1 MGMNDLVRN
10 DAGQTWLKPGAVI
23 DTDRVV
29 TAISGNAVTV
39 DVPLSDSYDATYVT
53 PPGASVTPYTFAGR
67 VSQMGLE
74 SMHVVAPGA
83 AAPISQATFELLHM
97 DAAIDSWVSDVAAE
111 GFVNGL
117 SIGGGAKRV
126 TLTRTSFLHTAP
138 IDGSSGYPAD
148 FATDGQQVLLD
159 RCSSQ
164 GDHVFSMVTEAT
176 EPGPNV
182 VLNMTAKGTPTNLA
196 PHQRWATGL
205 LVDGLVSPTG
215 GVELQNRATAGSGQG
230 WAIGFGVL
238 WNATAASML
247 IEQPPGSQNW
257 AIGSTGTVDPK
268 STGAIDSPA
277 KAVTPGSLYLAQLC
291 ERLGPAAVT
300 AIGY

>member
-1 MGMNDLVRN
+1 

-23 DTDRVV
+23 ESERVV
-29 TAISGNAVTV
+29 TAISGDAVTV
-39 DVPLSDSYDATYVT
+39 DVPLSDSLDATYVT

-74 SMHVVAPGA
+74 SLHVVAPGA
-83 AAPISQATFELLHM
+83 AAPISQATFELLHL

-159 RCSSQ
+159 RCTSQ
-164 GDHVFSMVTEAT
+164 
-176 EPGPNV
+176 
-182 VLNMTAKGTPTNLA
+182 
-196 PHQRWATGL
+196 
-205 LVDGLVSPTG
+205 
-215 GVELQNRATAGSGQG
+215 
-230 WAIGFGVL
+230 
-238 WNATAASML
+238 
-247 IEQPPGSQNW
+247 
-257 AIGSTGTVDPK
+257 
-268 STGAIDSPA
+268 
-277 KAVTPGSLYLAQLC
+277 
-291 ERLGPAAVT
+291 
-300 AIGY
+300 